1 MTNIQITYNEKI
13 KKKNKIFIYIY
24 CECIYS
30 QMYNN
35 FKHIYF
41 IIALIFNLISKKT
54 LKKQ

>member
-1 MTNIQITYNEKI
+1 MSNIQITYNEKI
-13 KKKNKIFIYIY
+13 QKKKQNFYIY

-41 IIALIFNLISKKT
+41 IIALTFNLISKKNS
-54 LKKQ
+54 